1 MTAGPASPAP
11 LYMIRADI
19 NLPDFRHWAGGS
31 RRLLTE
37 GNDFD
42 AGYAMHCLLNESF
55 GNLAPQP
62 FRLIMPRDRDDH
74 RGDLYGY
81 AGVDAAALHAAA
93 GMFADPLQKRILT
106 SLDGKAMPTVW
117 QPGTRL
123 GFETLVRPV
132 VRRSR
137 RSDNLPGKE
146 VDAFLLEAEQQLP
159 EEMQRS
165 REDVYRDW
173 LERQLQ
179 THGAALLE
187 EARLRSFQRTRV
199 IRKLHGPYSEGPDAV
214 MQGVLT
220 ITDGDSFA
228 SLLARG
234 VGRHRAY
241 GYGMILPRP
250 VWEVDVP

>member
-1 MTAGPASPAP
+1 MTAGPVSPAP

-19 NLPDFRHWAGGS
+19 NLPDFQHWAGGS
-31 RRLLTE
+31 RRLMI
-37 GNDFD
+37 GGDDFD

-55 GNLAPQP
+55 GHLAPQP
-62 FRLIMPRDRDDH
+62 FRLIMPRGRDDR
-74 RGDLYGY
+74 RGELYGY
-81 AGVDAAALHAAA
+81 AGVDAAALRAVA
-93 GMFADPLQKRILT
+93 GMFADPLQQRIFT
-106 SLDGKAMPTVW
+106 SLDAKVMPTVW

-137 RSDNLPGKE
+137 RSDTRPGKE
-146 VDAFLLEAEQQLP
+146 IDAFLLEAEQQPP
-159 EEMQRS
+159 EARKRS
-165 REDVYRDW
+165 REDVYKEW
-173 LERQLQ
+173 LERQLRN
-179 THGAALLE
+179 HGAALLE
-187 EARLRSFQRTRV
+187 DARLRSFQRTRV

-250 VWEVDVP
+250 TWGG

>member
-1 MTAGPASPAP
+1 MTAGPASLAP

-19 NLPDFRHWAGGS
+19 DQTGFQHWAGGS

-37 GNDFD
+37 GKDFD
-42 AGYAMHCLLNESF
+42 AGYAMHCLLNEAF

-62 FRLIMPRDRDDH
+62 FRLIMPRG
-74 RGDLYGY
+74 RGDRRGELYGY
-81 AGVDAAALHAAA
+81 ARVDASALCAAA
-93 GMFADPLQKRILT
+93 GMFADPLQLRILT
-106 SLDGKAMPTVW
+106 NLDDKAMPTVW

-132 VRRSR
+132 GRHSR
-137 RSDNLPGKE
+137 RTDDRPGRE
-146 VDAFLLEAEQQLP
+146 VDAFLLDSEQRP
-159 EEMQRS
+159 PGEMQRS
-165 REDVYRDW
+165 REEVYRDW

-179 THGAALLE
+179 THGAARLE
-187 EARLRSFQRTRV
+187 EARLRSFRRTRV
-199 IRKLHGPYSEGPDAV
+199 LRKLHGPYSEGPDAV

-220 ITDGDSFA
+220 ITDGDAFA

-241 GYGMILPRP
+241 GYGMMLLRP
-250 VWEVDVP
+250 AWKVEGP

>member
-1 MTAGPASPAP
+1 MT
-11 LYMIRADI
+11 
-19 NLPDFRHWAGGS
+19 N
-31 RRLLTE
+31 

-42 AGYAMHCLLNESF
+42 AGFAMHCLLNESF
-55 GNLAPQP
+55 GNLAPHP
-62 FRLIMPRDRDDH
+62 FRLVIPRGRDQR
-74 RGDLYGY
+74 RGELYGY
-81 AGVDAAALHAAA
+81 AWVDAAALRSAA
-93 GMFADPLQKRILT
+93 GMFADPLQQRILT
-106 SLDGKAMPTVW
+106 SLDSKAMPTVW
-117 QPGTRL
+117 RPGTRL

-132 VRRSR
+132 GRRSR
-137 RSDNLPGKE
+137 RSNNRPGQE
-146 VDAFLLEAEQQLP
+146 VDTFLLESEQRP
-159 EEMQRS
+159 PDEMQRS

-187 EARLRSFQRTRV
+187 DARLRSFQRTRV

-220 ITDGDSFA
+220 ITNGDLFA

-234 VGRHRAY
+234 IGRHRAY

-250 VWEVDVP
+250 AWEVDGP